1 MKVPEFGTKNALFW
15 YFWLEFYKTIVIF
28 KISTL
33 KFVINLSLIHTVNF
47 GMGLLFLNVRG
58 PLLLKVRVRVRF
70 IKYALQMVL
79 QSSCS
84 HALVKKYKET
94 IYNSQHSAR

>member
-1 MKVPEFGTKNALFW
+1 MPYSGIFG
-15 YFWLEFYKTIVIF
+15 LEFYKTIVIF
-28 KISTL
+28 KRGTL

-58 PLLLKVRVRVRF
+58 PLLLKVRVRVRVHF
-70 IKYALQMVL
+70 TKYALQMVL

-94 IYNSQHSAR
+94 IYNSQRSAR